1 MILRKRTD
9 MHMPS
14 VVKGVE
20 IPLGL
25 QNYETYP
32 QKVKLWVEAT
42 LKERQRIID
51 LLDKHLGTVDFDDLI
66 KIIEGDNDKD

>member
-1 MILRKRTD
+1 MEMTITNI
-9 MHMPS
+9 
-14 VVKGVE
+14 VKGIE
-20 IPLGL
+20 IPRGL

-32 QKVKLWVEAT
+32 QKVDLWVKAT

-66 KIIEGDNDKD
+66 KIIEGTNGKD